1 MSGVLKS
8 LYEASLKAGAT
19 TPDEI
24 KALKEYR
31 EGIGSDY
38 HSNIFQETNT
48 KTPKEE
54 GDPID
59 TADKVDKLTL
69 LTQLRA
75 REVELDNMK
84 KSGGYQGER
93 IDHTL
98 TAPKDTD
105 ASLNPQPATTP
116 QIKPIKKFQ
125 MVPDAPLA
133 PKPFTPVTPVPG
145 TTDPFGTPITPI
157 INLAPT
163 GLNSG
168 FGIYGNQP
176 MIKVDTITH
185 DEALKKAVPPIIA
198 QRQQAS
204 AFDAKLDE
212 TFVKAMQ
219 NIPTDDVDRFK
230 QEYANQKK
238 VIAGMIEQHKN
249 FTPDIAN
256 YNFNESA
263 DDVARSS
270 FSSDNAGNIV
280 IPNQKP
286 LKAKLDSSFY
296 ANLNAIIQHEKKNGK
311 LADGIKDSDVVDA
324 VMGGE
329 WLWHSFMGGQYS
341 DLAKKYAPFFDKYE
355 QTRDALHSLEGEYQK
370 RGGDKAVVDTPVT
383 KGGQPTGESGELR
396 LKGVKVPES
405 ELNWGGN
412 SKRVVGDILQGASN
426 VTFDAAGKVVAGTAG
441 LVGAGYETQKSI
453 QHGFEGAGSKLAGA
467 VNGAVDLLTL
477 KPLWSNNENSTAKDD
492 WHEIMKLFDAAPYV
506 KEGTAMEVSGA
517 LQSIGTTE
525 GQQQAAKR
533 SDSAIRDITQT
544 VSEMAMGMYGGD
556 FYMAGKVATGLGKG
570 VMAAKSG
577 VDALRLG
584 MRVEKA
590 EAATLTANRL
600 FKVLEAEG
608 KAGADIVAGT
618 TEGRKAMLMFKAL
631 LPKSADATEAAHLAT
646 TMMLQ
651 TVTQHANNLG
661 IDDIKEGMIS
671 GGMFGIMNIGFSK
684 IAGTLAQRVSIFE
697 KAYAKTK
704 SAITGV
710 EENAVRDA
718 SELMETMGTRKKVY
732 TLISQ
737 MATQPVQTKISEAMT
752 TGNWSKVLDIDEYNN
767 RHAITDMVMG
777 SLGLRD
783 FMHSTKRSQEH
794 RDAYR
799 ALYEEQ
805 VRSVAAGEKSP
816 MDARKDLINLAID
829 INKQTQQTGTLET
842 PIAKTK
848 PSGKPI
854 TIEKQLA
861 KKGGE
866 DVTARDLTQW
876 VRDAG
881 GNHPLDE
888 ALMEFAMG
896 TEGDSK
902 VKFVKGNA
910 LADGTLVPGKY
921 NYRDGVK
928 TLTFEKTLTTESG
941 LPDAREELMHNVFN
955 TKIDE
960 PNSPYLR
967 EGMNIL
973 SKVVQHPE
981 FTKAVEDHFQG
992 DKDMAAE
999 IINKYFNV
1007 DNTEG
1012 NQGVKEFIAG
1022 VGNDYGMKEVLSKLG
1037 AGGKK
1042 TFLDKAK
1049 ELLVKMVPWTAKYAK
1064 LNTKQKISYLDEYM
1078 GLINSAR
1085 DASKDKAAEKLTDDE
1100 SGSLGHLYGK
1110 VIGRDRVPIAEMKK
1124 LDNEDLKRLKV
1135 IYDFLGTKAN
1145 PGQAFTEAFDFI
1157 KDAPTVVPELLKDE
1171 GISKQLRRVAEQS
1184 MVASGRQYDELTPKE
1199 KLVAVADALVAM
1211 EEKSSD
1217 EKLNDL
1223 VRIFP
1228 KEYVNLYALS
1238 ESDAEAIKGKYD
1250 YAPRTNAHD
1259 MLRSAMGLANI
1270 NQAEKFINELTKHGD
1285 ADTYYEGMQ
1294 VLGEK
1299 VIGFDASKTEAW
1311 NQAVRSIW
1319 KSRVNP
1325 ELIDNLSVTI
1335 NADGSVMADYIPK
1348 SQNRTSVGSIEHQ
1361 TAEIKGWHTARENWS
1376 DMGSKAWFGNGTSQ
1390 VMVSDMTSG
1399 HLIKVHE
1406 TTTHKL
1412 AKDGE
1417 VDSKTAEG
1425 FDIDK
1430 TDDKYSAEI
1439 AMLKGA
1445 TADGQKF
1452 FVPKTGNLG
1461 GNVVD
1466 VTKTVDYVMEDGGK
1480 YAVTRLTELND
1491 SNLWHMLNS
1500 YALHPDGNLS
1510 ERYPLLGHYISPTKL
1525 QHLVNVKGTSVENL
1539 KLNDIIK
1546 KEAYTNGY
1554 TTKDG
1559 TTVTK
1564 DELNIAF
1571 AKQRETI
1578 NPMLQEI
1585 AKDLAMLHKE
1595 LNGDII
1601 TSYAYRVPVEK
1612 QTIDTH
1618 TAELLNQLNAFTHW
1632 AVDGAGEQYLHT
1644 PGKSVPK
1651 IQEKYMGLVAGKRYV
1666 NYPKLEDALV
1676 AMGREKW
1683 ADKTEDDWSRIHG
1696 VQVRNGQH
1704 QMDFGILDAD
1714 ALKDDASYQLIVEAF
1729 GKSAT
1734 DGNTVV
1740 FHNDHMEVLRNASVV
1755 DNADHVKTALYTN
1768 ENGYMNMHKSD
1779 IHFLDIDALKAT
1791 IEHNKTLP
1799 LNEQS
1804 NLNYDALIRL
1814 ADGVKANGMFGLTV
1828 STAMKG
1834 KMSYRPAVDKAEG
1847 VAYGTKHE
1855 PIGLLKSDGT
1865 LDTDKTSL
1873 DEMHKENQRLLLHGQ
1888 QVPDWAKL
1896 TMNLY
1901 GDKSMSFIAASE
1913 PNSRT
1918 ESPGMS
1924 IDRAVRS
1931 VDGGGKYWNAVKP
1944 HLEAF
1949 DHNRL
1954 LMLNRLTNGYDVLSR
1969 ISRSREYDETGL
1981 IDAGLVIENLVKH
1994 VEAKENSE
2002 FSGVDAA
2009 YNMAKDLRAAL
2020 TPEGKLRPEALPGL
2034 MLHEELFFGQKNLVQ
2049 EMIAQKGRALLDG
2062 KDVGATAV
2070 VMPDFTGMAD
2080 FVALR
2085 KYVSEKEA
2093 QREADG
2099 TVFYHEGEVDKYKEF
2114 FNEETG
2120 TYADGSQ
2127 GVTLSR
2133 DIIEKLSRELRR
2145 SGLPELTL
2153 GSKVFLKVTPADDV
2167 SSFAPFILTGL
2178 TETRNTII
2186 ANKEFMLSVSGKDFD
2201 GDAVGIFADSPNWRG
2216 SDNVDNFGNLHKE
2229 LTAMQMHRGPEKQGQ
2244 GNIMDAAIKFTNK
2257 RSDAL
2262 PMIKLADGNNIS
2274 GRKVPLSPLHPD
2286 HSKFLTDTSRDIGIV
2301 VRKINNLAMAF
2312 QNSIKSFEPDAN
2324 GHRVLD
2330 HGFSRTIGGKEIE
2343 GSIRYAY
2350 MPELMGNYS
2359 LIKQLGAVD
2368 MFVPHGINMD
2378 DLFYGTFIKGAEF
2391 NGTFKPWS
2399 SLDGQ
2404 DRRTV
2409 IDEADRWIKRISGT
2423 SVSQIIKGESVKPDA
2438 IDEHTTYRTSAESIF
2453 AKAIDS
2459 LNGYGTNSIQ
2469 RETGNRFNQEFEV
2482 SRRSMDLK
2490 YRKKVDEVVDI
2501 VSPVLRFIVQKPN
2514 EINHR
2519 NNNYVSSLRADYYMF
2534 SDPIA
2539 KTPQSDL
2546 YRTAMVTNLYFGAV
2560 NSKDNQVVRQTH
2572 PASKYLTI
2580 ASDNKGMFFEYR
2592 DAYKNIV
2599 TKHLREVIRQDGTIE
2614 EGFVEDMKRMGT
2626 NEAVLFHP
2634 LVLNSLE
2641 VPPLSLSEANFLLGA
2656 NLANIGKKLEAMD
2669 TRNNADSFVATAMMS
2684 QLGTKLT
2691 KDGLFEGTFLSHSI
2705 PTEKLTEDIT
2715 EATSNP
2721 LRVIAGAE
2729 AYGVIPTMKDGGLLK
2744 EFVKNTANQ
2753 GYENLPRYDESGAF
2767 FYRQKEY
2774 RKATKF
2780 IAELFPNDK
2789 LDIENPEHLKVL
2801 QEKLP
2806 KKMEELYGNMIRP
2819 KDMPELLDGIS
2830 SYLASDFS
2838 NRLARDNA
2846 EHAPTQTFL
2855 AGLAE
2860 LDASFRKHRPS
2871 IKEAGGWQAWVQN
2884 VTRDG
2889 LQHVSMFED
2898 TSRSSMIDKTADNV
2912 FILNKDHEI
2921 GVDVEMDQDGV
2932 RKVVPIKAGDMYTT
2946 TTLLPIV
2953 QRLASRARWNIVEP
2967 HRIIKKAIDTNAGHL
2982 QQSVDQA
2989 KRIFSQGK
2997 GEYKAP
3003 DMMPV
3008 IEAMQGGFFP
3018 DFKVDVVGKST
3029 SSMKEATLRI
3039 TKTLE
3044 DGTIKIFD
3052 IDPNKDFNKKV
3063 ESMFDEGSFIKK
3075 EGLHSVFARY
3085 ASNIE
3090 PGTSNLHERRQFIT
3104 EVGQFPT
3111 EKGMVPVQGEAFLQA
3126 REHARDNGE
3135 DLHLFDIASK
3145 QWHTLNP
3152 DGNLAQ
3158 GEAPLT
3164 GIDPNKLHITSKLEN
3179 HLVLSEQEYHNVVDD
3194 LLKQY
3199 NITPGSRSEKVE
3211 DTVREVADPNL
3222 AGKEKDII
3230 QGYKAMLI
3238 GIIEGTKRSMTE
3250 AEFGAGMEHFMSK
3263 HNVESHMQKWYVDT
3277 TETLRHQQENRNINK
3292 GTGTDYKGVIAD
3304 MAKVDIRKGGEAL
3317 QEMERYLRATQ
3328 DDDVHWENLA
3338 SAMFHHD
3345 TTAPE
3350 GVSREELSRQVS
3362 QIKSAFNREIR
3373 TLKQKLG
3380 ASEARVI
3387 GNESS
3392 RKTKDV
3398 NPISLIDIL
3407 SVMGRRDLLDINL
3420 GNLFERNGQAAGIMH
3435 TINDT
3440 IATSIYHQNRDANEV
3455 AHLNILDSINTS
3467 KEKGVIPTVREDMA
3481 QIRNHANENRNV
3493 KSFNTLPPGTLMDII
3508 ITDAN
3513 GDKRLIQDASYM
3525 STGNFNVVD
3534 KVNGTSSVLPHF
3546 IVMSKKGQE
3555 LMSINLD
3562 AIDQITSS
3570 SVHAKEYEANAYM
3583 KQMSNSPEL
3592 RGAID
3597 GFIDATPLYTT
3608 GTGITTS
3615 KTPFKNTNQVF
3626 TTHRNIEEK
3635 PLSFFNQIRSVGEFY
3650 QVASSYLK
3658 GNTFVGSAAAIAMNP
3673 GKAGKELT
3681 KLAVGVVWPQL
3692 QNFTGAVTS
3701 ITKLSPYSYAHLVKF
3716 NEVVDGKKK
3725 FVTWDG
3731 DNNPIYKMLNTK
3743 TGLLSLTKQYSAVLS
3758 DPSIGDEIKNALMRR
3773 VQSGEVGN
3781 LAAFL
3786 ADNGVEV
3793 QDRTRPRPIKAYQ
3806 QHQQAARL
3814 EKIQKDLNES
3824 LTLIEK
3830 SRQGIFDIQQPVLDA
3845 IADNLERDGASVHII
3860 DGRAVVSV
3868 DGKSVDKLKT
3878 DMLSYHQQL
3887 AGITSGVFLQHTEV
3901 ISAGMASQINANN
3914 ATDFVPKFHEMDG
3927 FQQREFIESI
3937 AKLTLGDYEYSVGQ
3951 YSGLS
3956 RSFNLFKKY
3965 GENKNFY
3972 QQQGWAERKEVKK
3985 GIETVLG
3992 KGTSK
3997 DAAIGQGML
4006 IDPKKQM
4013 STWVTHGLAWK
4024 ILRTL
4029 AFAAAAPGSVTSI
4042 ASKVIDDTVQ
4052 ANPLVAVLSALW
4064 QILYEE
4070 AGTKNTM
4077 ENIRPVEAGIKNIG
4091 NSVSQGLGG
4100 RAVVDVAA
4108 AGTQAM
4114 VDYGKYLLYQEDLSN
4129 LEKQKQTEALVGLG
4143 KGVSNVFPATSFL
4156 STGFS
4161 AVAPVVKK

>member
-1 MSGVLKS
+1 M
-8 LYEASLKAGAT
+8 
-19 TPDEI
+19 
-24 KALKEYR
+24 
-31 EGIGSDY
+31 
-38 HSNIFQETNT
+38 
-48 KTPKEE
+48 
-54 GDPID
+54 
-59 TADKVDKLTL
+59 

-133 PKPFTPVTPVPG
+133 PKPFTPNTPPVSTTKSVPG

-176 MIKVDTITH
+176 TAKVDTVTH

-219 NIPTDDVDRFK
+219 NIPADDVDRFK
-230 QEYANQKK
+230 QEYVNQKK

-355 QTRDALHSLEGEYQK
+355 QTRDALHSLDGEYQK

-412 SKRVVGDILQGASN
+412 SKRVIGDILQGASN

-477 KPLWSNNENSTAKDD
+477 KPLWSDNSTSTAKDD
-492 WHEIMKLFDAAPYV
+492 WHEIMKLFDTAPYV
-506 KEGTAMEVSGA
+506 KEGTATEVSTA

-618 TEGRKAMLMFKAL
+618 TEGRKAMLMAKAM
-631 LPKSADATEAAHLAT
+631 LPKSADYTEAAHLAT

-684 IAGTLAQRVSIFE
+684 IAGSLAQKVELFQTE
-697 KAYAKTK
+697 QAKTIG
-704 SAITGV
+704 ALTGKV
-710 EENAVRDA
+710 NKQFG
-718 SELMETMGTRKKVY
+718 TYMGSKGTAEAGEIMNRMMTKKKVY
-732 TLISQ
+732 TLLSQ

-783 FMHSTKRSQEH
+783 FMHPTSRSQEH

-816 MDARKDLINLAID
+816 IEARKDLINFAID
-829 INKQTQQTGTLET
+829 INKQNQQTGTGTLET

-888 ALMEFAMG
+888 ALMEFAAG
-896 TEGDSK
+896 EH
-902 VKFVKGNA
+902 GNTRVSFE
-910 LADGTLVPGKY
+910 DDVQTKDKESVPAKY
-921 NYRDGVK
+921 TNYGGVRTIHINK
-928 TLTFEKTLTTESG
+928 NLTTEG
-941 LPDAREELMHNVFN
+941 LHIAREELLHNVFN
-955 TKIDE
+955 SKIDE
-960 PNSPYLR
+960 QGTDKNGKPVDSKFKTDASNLMSQILKHPNL
-967 EGMNIL
+967 EAELLKFHG
-973 SKVVQHPE
+973 
-981 FTKAVEDHFQG
+981 G
-992 DKDMAAE
+992 DKEMVAE
-999 IINKYFNV
+999 IMGYYLNPEKV
-1007 DNTEG
+1007 EG
-1012 NQGVKEFIAG
+1012 NQGVKEFVAG
-1022 VGNDYGMKEVLSKLG
+1022 VGNNLGLREALS
-1037 AGGKK
+1037 AMSPDGKK
-1042 TFLDKAK
+1042 SFLDKAK
-1049 ELLVKMVPWTAKYAK
+1049 EMIAKYIPWAGK
-1064 LNTKQKISYLDEYM
+1064 NLTTKQKVSYYDEYIN
-1078 GLINSAR
+1078 LINSGREISA
-1085 DASKDKAAEKLTDDE
+1085 DKVAEKLTDDE
-1100 SGSLGHLYGK
+1100 SGALGHLYGK
-1110 VIGRDRVPIAEMKK
+1110 VIARDRVPIAEMRK
-1124 LDNEDLKRLKV
+1124 LDNDDLKRLKV

-1171 GISKQLRRVAEQS
+1171 DISKQLRRVAEQS
-1184 MVASGRQYDELTPKE
+1184 LVTSGRQYDELTPKE

-1211 EEKSSD
+1211 EEKSST
-1217 EKLNDL
+1217 EKLNDM

-1238 ESDAEAIKGKYD
+1238 GSDAEAIKGKYD

-1259 MLRSAMGLANI
+1259 MLRASMGLANI
-1270 NQAEKFINELTKHGD
+1270 NQAEKFIHELTKHGD

-1294 VLGEK
+1294 ILGRK
-1299 VIGFDASKTEAW
+1299 VIGFDASKTEPW

-1325 ELIDNLSVTI
+1325 EPIDNLSVTI
-1335 NADGSVMADYIPK
+1335 NTDGSVIADYIPK
-1348 SQNRTSVGSIEHQ
+1348 SQNRTESGKIEHQ

-1376 DMGSKAWFGNGTSQ
+1376 DMGTKAWFANGTSQ
-1390 VMVSDMTSG
+1390 VMVNDMTSG

-1406 TTTHKL
+1406 TTTHKI

-1417 VDSKTAEG
+1417 VDSKVAEG
-1425 FDIDK
+1425 FDVDK
-1430 TDDKYSAEI
+1430 TDDKYKAEI
-1439 AMLKGA
+1439 SMLKGV

-1452 FVPKTGNLG
+1452 FIPKTGNLG
-1461 GNVVD
+1461 GNVID
-1466 VTKTVDYVMEDGGK
+1466 VTKTVDYVMEEGGK
-1480 YAVTRLTELND
+1480 HAVTRLTELND
-1491 SNLWHMLNS
+1491 ANLWHMLNS
-1500 YALHPDGNLS
+1500 YALHPDGNLA

-1564 DELNIAF
+1564 DELNLAF

-1585 AKDLAMLHKE
+1585 AKDLAILHKG
-1595 LNGDII
+1595 LNGEDIV
-1601 TSYAYRVPVEK
+1601 SYAYRVPAEK

-1632 AVDGAGEQYLHT
+1632 AVDGAGEQYLNT
-1644 PGKSVPK
+1644 PGKAVPK

-1666 NYPKLEDALV
+1666 NYPKFEDALV
-1676 AMGREKW
+1676 AMGRDKW

-1714 ALKDDASYQLIVEAF
+1714 ALKGDDSYRLIVEAF

-1834 KMSYRPAVDKAEG
+1834 KMSYRPAVDKAKG
-1847 VAYGTKHE
+1847 VAYGAKHE

-1865 LDTDKTSL
+1865 LDINKVEL
-1873 DEMHKENQRLLLHGQ
+1873 EKRHKENQMALLNGQ

-1913 PNSRT
+1913 PNNRT
-1918 ESPGMS
+1918 ESPGQS

-1954 LMLNRLTNGYDVLSR
+1954 LMINRLTNGYDVLSR
-1969 ISRSREYDETGL
+1969 ISAKRGYSEEGL
-1981 IDAGLVIENLVKH
+1981 LDAGLVIENLARH

-2002 FSGVDAA
+2002 FSGVNAA
-2009 YNMAKDLRAAL
+2009 NNMAKDLRAAL

-2034 MLHEELFFGQKNLVQ
+2034 MLHEELFFGKKNLAQ

-2070 VMPDFTGMAD
+2070 VMPDFTAMAD

-2085 KYVSEKEA
+2085 KYVSE
-2093 QREADG
+2093 REAEREANG

-2153 GSKVFLKVTPADDV
+2153 GSKIFLKVTPADDI

-2201 GDAVGIFADSPNWRG
+2201 GDAVGLFVDSPNWRG
-2216 SDNVDNFGNLHKE
+2216 TDNVDNFGNLHKALTE
-2229 LTAMQMHRGPEKQGQ
+2229 LKMHRGPEKQGQ

-2262 PMIKLADGNNIS
+2262 PMIKLADGNSIS

-2312 QNSIKSFEPDAN
+2312 QNTIKSFEPDAN
-2324 GHRVLD
+2324 GHRTLD
-2330 HGFSRTIGGKEIE
+2330 AGFSRVVKDKEVE

-2399 SLDGQ
+2399 SLSGE
-2404 DRRTV
+2404 DRRVV
-2409 IDEADRWIKRISGT
+2409 IDEADRWIKRMSGT
-2423 SVSQIIKGESVKPDA
+2423 VVSQIMKGETVKPDA
-2438 IDEHTTYRTSAESIF
+2438 VEEHVTYRTSAESIF
-2453 AKAIDS
+2453 AKAIDV
-2459 LNGYGTNSIQ
+2459 LNGYGTNNIQ
-2469 RETGNRFNQEFEV
+2469 RETGDRFNREFEV

-2501 VSPVLRFIVQKPN
+2501 ISPVLRFIVQKPS

-2539 KTPQSDL
+2539 RTPQSDL

-2560 NSKDNQVVRQTH
+2560 NSKDVQVVRQTH
-2572 PASKYLTI
+2572 PANKFLTI

-2592 DAYKNIV
+2592 DMNKNIV
-2599 TKHLREVIRQDGTIE
+2599 TKHLREVVRQDGTLD
-2614 EGFVEDMKRMGT
+2614 EGFVEDMRRMNKSVVDASG
-2626 NEAVLFHP
+2626 NAVAAEAVLFHP

-2705 PTEKLTEDIT
+2705 PKEKLTEDVT

-2753 GYENLPRYDESGAF
+2753 EYEGLPRFDESGAMF
-2767 FYRQKEY
+2767 IRQKEY
-2774 RKATKF
+2774 RKAMKF
-2780 IAELFPNDK
+2780 IAEQFPGEK
-2789 LDIENPEHLKVL
+2789 LDIENPEHLKIL
-2801 QEKLP
+2801 QERLP

-2830 SYLASDFS
+2830 SYLALDFS
-2838 NRLARDNA
+2838 NRLARGNS
-2846 EHAPTQTFL
+2846 ENAPTQTFL

-2860 LDASFRKHRPS
+2860 LDASLRKHRPS

-2889 LQHVSMFED
+2889 FQHVSMFED
-2898 TSRSSMIDKTADNV
+2898 TSRRSMIDKTADDV
-2912 FILNKDHEI
+2912 FVLNKDHEI
-2921 GVDVEMDQDGV
+2921 GLDVEMDQDGV

-2953 QRLASRARWNIVEP
+2953 QRLASKARWTIVEP
-2967 HRIIKKAIDTNAGHL
+2967 HSLIKKAIDTNAGHL

-2997 GEYKAP
+2997 GEYEAP

-3018 DFKVDVVGKST
+3018 DLKVDIVGRST

-3039 TKTLE
+3039 TKTLD
-3044 DGTIKIFD
+3044 DGTVKIFD
-3052 IDPNKDFNKKV
+3052 IDPNKNFNKEV
-3063 ESMFDEGSFIKK
+3063 ESMFDENSFIKK
-3075 EGLHSVFARY
+3075 EGMHSVFPRY
-3085 ASNIE
+3085 ASNVE
-3090 PGTSNLHERRQFIT
+3090 VGSPNLHERRQFIT

-3111 EKGMVPVQGEAFLQA
+3111 DKGIVPVQGEAFLQA

-3135 DLHLFDIASK
+3135 DLHLFDIASR

-3152 DGNLAQ
+3152 DGTLAQ
-3158 GEAPLT
+3158 SEAPLT
-3164 GIDPNKLHITSKLEN
+3164 GIDPNKMHITSKLEN

-3211 DTVREVADPNL
+3211 DTVREVTDPNL
-3222 AGKEKDII
+3222 VGKEKDII

-3250 AEFGAGMEHFMSK
+3250 AEFGAGMAHFMNK
-3263 HNVESHMQKWYVDT
+3263 HNVESHIQKWYADS
-3277 TETLRHQQENRNINK
+3277 TEILRHQQENRNINK
-3292 GTGTDYKGVIAD
+3292 ATGTDYKGVIAD

-3317 QEMERYLRATQ
+3317 QALERSLRLL
-3328 DDDVHWENLA
+3328 DDNDVGLELLA

-3350 GVSREELSRQVS
+3350 GVSREEMSKQIS
-3362 QIKSAFNREIR
+3362 QIKSAFGREIR
-3373 TLKQKLG
+3373 TLKNRLG

-3392 RKTKDV
+3392 RKTKDA
-3398 NPISLIDIL
+3398 NPISLVDIL
-3407 SVMGRRDLLDINL
+3407 SVIGRRDLLDINL

-3440 IATSIYHQNRDANEV
+3440 VATSIYHQNRDSNEI
-3455 AHLNILDSINTS
+3455 AHLNILDAINTS
-3467 KEKGVIPTVREDMA
+3467 KQKGVVPTVREDLA
-3481 QIRNHANENRNV
+3481 QWRNHANENRNV
-3493 KSFNTLPPGTLMDII
+3493 KSFNTVPPGTLMDII

-3534 KVNGTSSVLPHF
+3534 KVNGTSSSLPHV
-3546 IVMSKKGQE
+3546 IVLNKKGGE
-3555 LMSINLD
+3555 LLSINLN

-3597 GFIDATPLYTT
+3597 GFIDSTPLYTT
-3608 GTGITTS
+3608 GTNVTAS
-3615 KTPFKNTNQVF
+3615 KTPFKYMDQVF
-3626 TTHRNIEEK
+3626 TIHRNIEEK

-3658 GNTFVGSAAAIAMNP
+3658 GNTFVGAAAAVAMNP
-3673 GKAGKELT
+3673 GKAGKEVT
-3681 KLAVGVVWPQL
+3681 KLAVAVVWPQL
-3692 QNFTGAVTS
+3692 QNFTGAVTA

-3758 DPSIGDEIKNALMRR
+3758 DPNIGDEIKNSLMRR

-3786 ADNGVEV
+3786 ADNGIEV

-3814 EKIQKDLNES
+3814 EKIQKDLNGS
-3824 LTLIEK
+3824 LTLVER
-3830 SRQGIFDIQQPVLDA
+3830 SRQGIFDLQQPVLDA
-3845 IADNLERDGASVHII
+3845 IAENLERDGASVHII

-3887 AGITSGVFLQHTEV
+3887 AGITSGIFLQHTEV
-3901 ISAGMASQINANN
+3901 LSAGMASQINANN
-3914 ATDFVPKFHEMDG
+3914 ATDFVPKFHEMAG
-3927 FQQREFIESI
+3927 FQQREFIDSI

-3972 QQQGWAERKEVKK
+3972 QQQGWVERKEIKK

-3992 KGTSK
+3992 KGASK
-3997 DAAIGQGML
+3997 DAAIGQGIL

-4013 STWVTHGLAWK
+4013 STWVAHGLAWK
-4024 ILRTL
+4024 IVRTL
-4029 AFAAAAPGSVTSI
+4029 AFAAAVPGSFEYM

-4052 ANPLVAVLSALW
+4052 ANPLVAIACALW

-4077 ENIRPVEAGIKNIG
+4077 ENVRQVEAGVKAVG

-4129 LEKQKQTEALVGLG
+4129 LEQQKQTEALVGLG
-4143 KGVSNVFPATSFL
+4143 KGVSNVFPVTSFL

-4161 AVAPVVKK
+4161 AAAPVVKK